1 MAKTKPAAGKR
12 QATKSKTQSRPKAA
26 RKPKPSQRVPRGEV
40 SHGGGDAYSRH
51 KERARNR
58 QATLSQ
64 EGRDI
69 ATDMPQCSDVALRQ
83 SVTKSLKLFCEK
95 CLGERFTMGWSED
108 HLTAI
113 KKMERAI
120 FDGANFAIA
129 MPRGSGK
136 TTLVI
141 AAVIWAILCG
151 HKRYVALIGADRDAA
166 QKLLQGVK
174 VELET
179 NEILLALFPEAVY
192 PIIRLEGIA
201 NRCRG
206 QLYEGQ
212 RTYIGWT
219 AKQIQFATIPKRG
232 EPGERTASGAIIETA
247 GIKGKVRGMQT
258 ALPTGE
264 IARPDMFIVD
274 DPQTDASAHS
284 RTQVKSR
291 LDVITGTCPGLAG
304 PGKQIS
310 GFVTCTVIAEDDV
323 ADQLLNPQKFPDYQG
338 ERFQLV
344 YEWPEDSD
352 LWEHYSTIYRESM
365 ARGEGMKRCNAYVM
379 ANWDRMHYG
388 SKVAWEERKR
398 KDEVSPLQ
406 HAYNLSIRLGDTFWS
421 EYQNKPR
428 SYDDAE
434 DLLSVDEI
442 QKRTNGFKRRQ
453 VPHAANLLT
462 AFIDV
467 QGECLYWIVV
477 AFCKE
482 TFSSWVIDYG
492 AWPEQASNYF
502 TKRTLSRKLSVK
514 YKGGRE
520 AYIRKGILELLDHL
534 CEHDWV
540 MADQSTT
547 LRISQVGIDAAWG
560 PATRVIQSAV
570 MESKHR
576 AIVLPTFGRCLE
588 AKDLPMDLWKPKP
601 GERLGIGYSIRPRQG
616 GGQYGLLDANYWKS
630 FVHARLATEIGD
642 AGSLS
647 LFDPDGMVTT
657 HRMIAEHLRSEKRSE
672 DAKGSRVLH
681 MWTHENK
688 NADNDL
694 LDALAGACAMAGI
707 QGARLADVNIAR
719 RRRKVRKRTTI
730 KA

>member
-1 MAKTKPAAGKR
+1 MAKKKPAAGKR
-12 QATKSKTQSRPKAA
+12 QATGKATSKPKA
-26 RKPKPSQRVPRGEV
+26 RKPKPSARVPRGEV
-40 SHGGGDAYSRH
+40 SHGMGDAYARH

-58 QATLSQ
+58 QAELSA

-69 ATDMPQCSDVALRQ
+69 AAEMPHCTDPALRERV
-83 SVTKSLKLFCEK
+83 SKSLRAFCEE
-95 CLGERFTMGWSED
+95 CLGERFTMGWSPD

-113 KKMERAI
+113 QKMERAI

-179 NEILLALFPEAVY
+179 NETLLALFPEALF
-192 PIIRLEGIA
+192 PIVRLEGIA

-219 AKQIQFATIPKRG
+219 AKQIQFASIPKRG
-232 EPGERTASGAIIETA
+232 EPTGTAAGAIIETA

-274 DPQTDASAHS
+274 DPQTDASANS

-344 YEWPEDSD
+344 YDWPEDSD
-352 LWEHYSTIYRESM
+352 AWEHYSTIYRESM
-365 ARGEGMKRCNAYVM
+365 ARGEGMRRCNAYVM
-379 ANWDRMHYG
+379 ANWDKLHKGAR
-388 SKVAWEERKR
+388 VAWDERKR

-421 EYQNKPR
+421 EYQNQPR
-428 SYDDAE
+428 SHDDAE
-434 DLLSVDEI
+434 DLLTVDQI
-442 QKRTNGFKRRQ
+442 QTRTNGIPRRQ
-453 VPHAANLLT
+453 VPIEANLLT

-467 QGECLYWIVV
+467 QGECLFWAVV
-477 AFCKE
+477 AFNKE
-482 TFSSWVIDYG
+482 KFTAWVIDYG

-502 TKRTLSRKLSVK
+502 TKRTLGRKLSSK

-520 AYIRKGILELLDHL
+520 AYIRRGILELLDEL
-534 CEHDWV
+534 AETNWV
-540 MADQSTT
+540 MADESTT
-547 LRISQVGIDAAWG
+547 LRISQIGIDAAWG

-647 LFDPDGMVTT
+647 LFDPAGMITT
-657 HRMIAEHLRSEKRSE
+657 HRMIAEHLRSEKRTE
-672 DAKGSRVLH
+672 DAKGSRILH

-688 NADNDL
+688 SADNDL
-694 LDALAGACAMAGI
+694 FDCLAGACAMAGI
-707 QGARLADVNIAR
+707 QGARLADVNITR
-719 RRRKVRKRTTI
+719 RRRKVRRRTTI